1 MVLLI
6 SYGLT
11 TAGPP
16 QKCDVLDAA
25 IKAAATATER
35 PAHAMWLVQTEED
48 VGIWG
53 PRLGAVL
60 SGEDRLIVVRIHSA
74 ASANGWLP
82 PALWEW
88 IKERVG

>member
-1 MVLLI
+1 MILLI

-11 TAGPP
+11 TADSP
-16 QKCDVLDAA
+16 QKCDVLDTA

-35 PAHAMWLVQTEED
+35 PSHSMWLVQTEED
-48 VGIWG
+48 VGTWG
-53 PRLGAVL
+53 PRLDALL
-60 SGEDRLIVVRIHSA
+60 SAEDRLIVVRIHSA

>member
-1 MVLLI
+1 VVLLI

-11 TAGPP
+11 TSDLP
-16 QKCDVLDAA
+16 QKCDILDAA
-25 IKAAATATER
+25 IKVAATATER
-35 PAHAMWLVQTEED
+35 PSHCMWLVQTEED
-48 VGIWG
+48 VGTWG
-53 PRLGAVL
+53 TRLGGLL
-60 SGEDRLIVVRIHSA
+60 SAEDRLIVVRIHSA